1 MSRKLEE
8 GAMGNNHKV
17 PMTREGY
24 EALKQELGYL
34 KGVVRPK
41 VIEEIRQA
49 REHGDLSENAEY
61 HAAKEKQGLTQA
73 KIQQLEDRL
82 SRAQIIETQDL
93 AMEKV
98 VFGAVVRLMDLETG
112 EEKRF
117 KLVGQDEADIQKGK
131 ISIMSPVA
139 RALIGREVEDEVE
152 VRVPKGVIRYQ
163 ILEIDSE

>member
-1 MSRKLEE
+1 
-8 GAMGNNHKV
+8 MGNNHKV

-61 HAAKEKQGLTQA
+61 HAAKEKQAHTHA
-73 KIQQLEDRL
+73 KIYQLEDRL
-82 SRAQIIETQDL
+82 SRAQIIEAQNL
-93 AMEKV
+93 AAEKV
-98 VFGAVVRLMDLETG
+98 VFGAVVRMIDLETG

-117 KLVGQDEADIQKGK
+117 KLVGQDEADAQKGS

-139 RALIGREVEDEVE
+139 RALIGREVDDEIE
-152 VRVPKGVIRYQ
+152 VRAPKGVIRYQ
-163 ILEIDSE
+163 ILDIYSE